1 MTGPIP
7 VDLVHLQEAPIT
19 ATTVAAQA
27 EVRITITTATIE
39 TTIIGATTAIIITG
53 ATTTIAT
60 NNNHNLQE
68 VLTTT
73 MVEEAIPVHPEA
85 MEAEE
90 VVPHI
95 VEDKIRN

>member
-1 MTGPIP
+1 
-7 VDLVHLQEAPIT
+7 
-19 ATTVAAQA
+19 
-27 EVRITITTATIE
+27 
-39 TTIIGATTAIIITG
+39 
-53 ATTTIAT
+53 TTIAT
-60 NNNHNLQE
+60 NNNHNLQEVLTTAIETTTIPPLQE